1 MQPFLYERAADAKE
15 ASSSLAR
22 SAIEETNPIAGGTTL
37 LDLMKLNVMRPE
49 KLIDINHALPAQIVR
64 VGGGVRLG
72 AMVRMA
78 EAASNEIIAR
88 EYPVVHQALMLAAS
102 AQIRNMASLGGNV
115 LQRTRCGYFRDQTV
129 PHCNKRTPGAGC
141 AALDGVNR
149 MHAVLGT
156 SDQCIATYPGDFAQ
170 ALMALDAK
178 VEIEGQQGKRTIAF
192 ADLHVLPERDPAV
205 ETTLTRGDLIT
216 GFILPAAT
224 WTRRSLYLKIRDRDS
239 YAYALASAAI
249 VLDMDGIRVREA
261 RIAVGGVATVPW
273 RARQAEDYLKGKVL
287 DESNAKKAGEVAF
300 VGAKAQQHNAYK
312 PKLGAATIARALL
325 QAKALEIEL

>member
-1 MQPFLYERAADAKE
+1 MQPFLFDRAANAKD
-15 ASSSLAR
+15 ASSSLVA
-22 SAIEETNPIAGGTTL
+22 SNVEATTPIAGGTTL

-49 KLIDINHALPAQIVR
+49 KLVDINQALPAQIVR
-64 VGGGVRLG
+64 VGDGVKLG

-78 EAASNEIIAR
+78 DAASNEIITR
-88 EYPVVHQALMLAAS
+88 DYPVIKQALMLAAS

-115 LQRTRCGYFRDQTV
+115 LQRTRCGYFRDHTV
-129 PHCNKRTPGAGC
+129 PNCNKRIPGSGC
-141 AALDGVNR
+141 AALDGINR

-156 SDQCIATYPGDFAQ
+156 SEKCIATYPGDFAQ

-178 VEIEGQQGKRTIAF
+178 VEIMGQNGKRTISF
-192 ADLHVLPERDPAV
+192 SDLHVLPKQDPAI
-205 ETTLTRGDLIT
+205 ETTLAHGDLIT

-224 WTRRSLYLKIRDRDS
+224 WTRRSLYLKVRDRDS

-249 VLDMDGIRVREA
+249 VLDMDGDQVRES

-273 RARQAEDYLKGKVL
+273 RARNAEDYLKGKAL
-287 DESNAKKAGEVAF
+287 DEITAMAAGAIGF
-300 VGAKAQQHNAYK
+300 NGAKTRQHNAYK
-312 PKLGAATIARALL
+312 SKLGAATIARALL

>member
-1 MQPFLYERAADAKE
+1 MQPFLFERAGNVTE
-15 ASSSLAR
+15 ASLSLLEFDME
-22 SAIEETNPIAGGTTL
+22 AIKPIAGGTTL
-37 LDLMKLNVMRPE
+37 LDLMKLDVMRP
-49 KLIDINHALPAQIVR
+49 KKVVDINQALSAQIVR
-64 VGGGVRLG
+64 IGGGVKLG

-88 EYPVVHQALMLAAS
+88 EYPVVEQALLLAAS

-115 LQRTRCGYFRDQTV
+115 LQRTRCGYFRDLTI
-129 PHCNKRTPGAGC
+129 PNCNKRIPGSGC
-141 AALDGVNR
+141 AALAGINR

-156 SDQCIATYPGDFAQ
+156 SEHCIATYPGDFAQ

-178 VEIEGQQGKRTIAF
+178 VEIEGQQGKRTISF
-192 ADLHVLPERDPAV
+192 ADLHLLPEQDPAV
-205 ETTLTRGDLIT
+205 ETTLAQGELIT
-216 GFILPAAT
+216 AFVLPAAN

-249 VLDMDGIRVREA
+249 ALDMDGSRVREA

-287 DESNAKKAGEVAF
+287 DEGNAKKAGEIAF
-300 VGAKAQQHNAYK
+300 LGAKAQHHNAYK
-312 PKLGAATIARALL
+312 PKLGAATIARALM